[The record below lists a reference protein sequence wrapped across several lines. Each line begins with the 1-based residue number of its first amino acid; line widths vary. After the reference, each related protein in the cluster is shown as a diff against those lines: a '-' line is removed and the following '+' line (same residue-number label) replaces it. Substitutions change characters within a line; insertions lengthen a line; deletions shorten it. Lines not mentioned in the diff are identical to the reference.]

1 MTKFSDLIEGS
12 YIWVVWN
19 LNWDKSKPSEYKF
32 YPSEFEIRKS
42 LVLKNQLNVPETYD
56 RGDRWESNIVTIST
70 NYLTIF
76 FNNIEYRRSYDEFY
90 NDKGQMTFTPP
101 YNKWGPHIE
110 VFTEEQDAKD
120 YVIARCEHRMK
131 GIEEQIKELEFEKSL
146 LEKSINKL

>member
-1 MTKFSDLIEGS
+1 MIKFSNLIEGS

-19 LNWDKSKPSEYKF
+19 LNWDKSVPLEYKY

-42 LVLKNQLNVPETYD
+42 LVLKNQLNVPEEHD
-56 RGDRWESNIVTIST
+56 RGDRWESDIVIIPT

-76 FNNIEYRRSYDEFY
+76 FNNIEYKRSYDGFY
-90 NDKGQMTFTPP
+90 DDKGQMTFTPP
-101 YNKWGPHIE
+101 YNKIGPNIE

-120 YVIARCEHRMK
+120 YVTARCERRMK

-146 LEKSINKL
+146 LKKSINKL